1 MMHPAR
7 DGLMKLSTDAIDCY
21 ADELPIYSAVKS
33 ISFANVNGGRP
44 LMARCPH

>member
-1 MMHPAR
+1 MMHPTR